1 MPKCIIASPFL
12 FPPTQLSHV
21 LADELEKVIRGFG
34 WTVVRLHG
42 PQNLR
47 LFFSYALATNPDAT
61 LIAYLGHANATAFL
75 GEELFGLGILAVDN
89 VGEAKDRIIV
99 GIPACLAGQKL
110 GPSSVKA
117 SAKAFVGSV
126 EEMYAAWPEQE
137 HNYMADWF
145 DYTLTLYR
153 SLVGSLTAGKSARES
168 VEKAVNDYRARCTYY
183 MELYK
188 SNLERWPNSD
198 YYYMACRQNRDY
210 VVGFI
215 R

>member
-1 MPKCIIASPFL
+1 LKAIIASPFI
-12 FPPTQLSHV
+12 FPPTQLSYA

-47 LFFSYALATNPDAT
+47 LFFSYVLAAHPDAV
-61 LIAYLGHANATAFL
+61 LIAYLGHASATAFM
-75 GEELFGLGILAVDN
+75 GEEFAGLGILAVDN
-89 VGEAKDRIIV
+89 VNDARERVIV
-99 GIPACLAGQKL
+99 GMPACLSARVL

-117 SAKAFVGSV
+117 GAKAFVGSV
-126 EEMYAAWPEQE
+126 EEMYAQWNEPER
-137 HNYMADWF
+137 NYLADWF
-145 DYTLTLYR
+145 DYTLTFYR
-153 SLVGSLTAGKSARES
+153 SLVGSLTAGKSVQES

-188 SNLERWPNSD
+188 SKLETWPNSD
-198 YYYMACRQNRDY
+198 FYYMACRQNRDY
-210 VVGFI
+210 VIGFI